1 MNITD
6 DQLKQRNAV
15 SDTPRT
21 DAATKTYIWN
31 GVKHIFVEADV
42 VRQLERELA
51 AVTAERDA
59 LKANLTNSQRLNGDL
74 MGTNGRVIAERDEI
88 SLRREE
94 SVMANEQVLSD
105 LSASQQEVARL
116 RQALEKCIACL
127 DWFAANKPDDM
138 GADDE
143 EAMKLAAAALTSTS
157 ALVHSD
163 TERLDYALE
172 HSKWLSE
179 TFFMSTWP
187 FEETKTRMREKI
199 DSELAKEGK

>member
-1 MNITD
+1 MV
-6 DQLKQRNAV
+6 DQ
-15 SDTPRT
+15 
-21 DAATKTYIWN
+21 N
-31 GVKHIFVEADV
+31 GLSCQCAELPTCLC
-42 VRQLERELA
+42 RPLERELA
-51 AVTAERDA
+51 AATSELGQYREACDIACDERTKLRNELAAVT
-59 LKANLTNSQRLNGDL
+59 
-74 MGTNGRVIAERDEI
+74 AERDEI

-94 SVMANEQVLSD
+94 SVMANEQMLSE
-105 LSASQQEVARL
+105 LSAIQQEARRL
-116 RQALEKCIACL
+116 REALEKCSTCL
-127 DWFAANKPDDM
+127 DWFSHNKPDDM

-143 EAMKLAAAALTSTS
+143 AAMKLAGAALTSTS